1 MIGLNDAEGD
11 GEPAAVSSVPFAEQH
26 DVSTP
31 LMTPPESVTP
41 TVRTLLR
48 SLSDEQ
54 PAIHTAAQPPPSLP
68 ATQLPPANIEP
79 VVKTVDAATECAL

>member
-1 MIGLNDAEGD
+1 MTGLNDAEGD
-11 GEPAAVSSVPFAEQH
+11 REPTVVSSVPFNEQH

-41 TVRTLLR
+41 MVRTPLH

-54 PAIHTAAQPPPSLP
+54 PAIHAAAQPPPSLP
-68 ATQLPPANIEP
+68 STQLPPTRLEP
-79 VVKTVDAATECAL
+79 AVKMVDAATECGL